1 MEELSIIIPVHEYN
15 DTIKKYLERAIQS
28 VEAQTEKP
36 SKIIIVGPKEIA
48 NNIVKNYNTSIDLH
62 LVENDGPTDYCSQIN
77 LAVKSVTTKYF
88 SILEF
93 DDYYQKNWVKN
104 VNIYTKFKPD
114 FSIFLP
120 IAKFV
125 DVEDT
130 ELCLANEIIWSLSFT
145 DDLGCLDSEILQSYG
160 EFSVPGGVIRTSDFI
175 EVGGLKPSIKLSFW
189 YEFLLRASNNGVKTF
204 VIPKTGYI
212 HTIERKDSLM
222 YQYMLMDEKERL
234 FWIEL
239 AKKEYYFT
247 NERVDKA
254 KYVQKKKLT
263 DIIK

>member
-93 DDYYQKNWVKN
+93 DDYYQKNWIKN
-104 VNIYTKFKPD
+104 VNIYTKYKPD

-120 IAKFV
+120 ISKFV
-125 DVEDT
+125 DVKDNEV
-130 ELCLANEIIWSLSFT
+130 CLSNEIIWSLSFT
-145 DDLGCLDSEILQSYG
+145 DTLGVIEPDILQSYG
-160 EFSVPGGVIRTSDFI
+160 DFSVPGGVLRVDDFI

-189 YEFLLRASNNGVKTF
+189 YEFLLRASNNGVKIF
-204 VIPKTGYI
+204 VIPKTGYV
-212 HTIERKDSLM
+212 HTIERKNSLM
-222 YQYMLMDEKERL
+222 SEYIEMPEKEKL

-239 AKKEYYFT
+239 AKKEYYFV

-254 KYVQKKKLT
+254 KYIEKKKLT
-263 DIIK
+263 EIIK